1 MRITAVEAVPYALPF
16 REPYVTARGRLE
28 RREMVLVRMRSD
40 EGLEGLG
47 EAVAMTLRGGADATA
62 LAREI
67 EEQASPALTGIDP
80 HMDPPA
86 TEWSAAGLS
95 PAVRAAVEVARLDL
109 VAKLSGMPLWQLLGA
124 ESATPVQCNATLVAG
139 PAAAV
144 AADAERWAARGFTTF
159 KLKVGV
165 PGDVG
170 QVKAVREALGP
181 QARLR
186 VDANGVWG
194 PEEAVL
200 RLTAMERHGIELA
213 EQPAADLEDLA
224 AVRNQTAIPIAADES
239 VSAVEDARRA
249 LELGA
254 CQLATVKLAKVG
266 GIGPARAI
274 ADELPV
280 YLSSALDGPVGIA
293 AAAHAAQALPR
304 EPPWD
309 GLAHGLA
316 TELLFADTIASVQ
329 CDLRDSLLHPPDGPG
344 LGVELDDAA
353 LERNRI

>member
-1 MRITAVEAVPYALPF
+1 M
-16 REPYVTARGRLE
+16 
-28 RREMVLVRMRSD
+28 
-40 EGLEGLG
+40 
-47 EAVAMTLRGGADATA
+47 
-62 LAREI
+62 
-67 EEQASPALTGIDP
+67 
-80 HMDPPA
+80 
-86 TEWSAAGLS
+86 
-95 PAVRAAVEVARLDL
+95 
-109 VAKLSGMPLWQLLGA
+109 
-124 ESATPVQCNATLVAG
+124 
-139 PAAAV
+139 
-144 AADAERWAARGFTTF
+144 
-159 KLKVGV
+159 